1 MSLIPIVSLIVI
13 VALVVLGLLGY
24 LIDRSADRH
33 EGP

>member
-1 MSLIPIVSLIVI
+1 MSLVLVVAVI
-13 VALVVLGLLGY
+13 VLVVVILLGLLGY